1 MKSSTSQLSNTVSH
15 VIIWPT
21 YQKLQSG
28 LKKIFKRRLTFSWT
42 KYATKNSQK
51 SHFSRFWLSILKH
64 VLTSGP
70 YVFGSVQR
78 MLWSVSPPNIMV
90 RYLIIKKP
98 PGHLA
103 PSYFGRKFERF
114 FKFRHILV
122 NTKVN
127 KCWPKCFFRKDHIKS
142 YRKHIYSFFIA
153 LILFSQSLKVCL
165 SLLRV
170 PLPNL
175 TFNLFV
181 LWTEFWHLFGTKNG
195 TFF

>member
-1 MKSSTSQLSNTVSH
+1 MNHLINLSFEKFNISAFKHRVARYHMTYISKVTVR
-15 VIIWPT
+15 I
-21 YQKLQSG
+21 
-28 LKKIFKRRLTFSWT
+28 KKIFKRRLTFSWA

-122 NTKVN
+122 NTKVS
-127 KCWPKCFFRKDHIKS
+127 KITVDKYIWFKKFVPK
-142 YRKHIYSFFIA
+142 A
-153 LILFSQSLKVCL
+153 A
-165 SLLRV
+165 
-170 PLPNL
+170 
-175 TFNLFV
+175 
-181 LWTEFWHLFGTKNG
+181 TKN
-195 TFF
+195 TFAVFS